1 VDEDQ
6 VASLLDTL
14 EQGLNQAGLS
24 ALVNQERISA
34 VEGRAEELSD
44 EDEEMLR
51 LEWSRPVLG
60 RKPRVRADDV
70 RTRPLNVGERLATLL
85 DLLEAAVGGSYAI
98 EVRLRDDLKTSLDA
112 DGNAWS
118 GQVVF
123 ADPPE
128 SELILTS
135 RWEWTLPDQLTLQNR
150 ARAVREVILLI
161 DQLRGQ
167 ANLTRSE
174 QLNAPAAPSS
184 AGGAD
189 LDIPGEWP

>member
-1 VDEDQ
+1 
-6 VASLLDTL
+6 
-14 EQGLNQAGLS
+14 
-24 ALVNQERISA
+24 
-34 VEGRAEELSD
+34 
-44 EDEEMLR
+44 M
-51 LEWSRPVLG
+51 
-60 RKPRVRADDV
+60 
-70 RTRPLNVGERLATLL
+70 NVGERLAALL

-135 RWEWTLPDQLTLQNR
+135 SWEWTLPDQLTLQNR

-161 DQLRGQ
+161 NQLRGQ

-174 QLNAPAAPSS
+174 QLHAPAAPSS

-189 LDIPGEWP
+189 LDIPGEWS